1 MLTLH
6 FHPESKVI
14 SLRVTVDPPYDLVAT
29 FLTDEMHTAD
39 DAREYAASLRA
50 FGGDRSKRR
59 GGGGNALSIEAN
71 GEVTQLIT
79 QWEEPERT
87 CELPTEWLIDA
98 LERYALFRDGLDR
111 QA

>member
-6 FHPESKVI
+6 FHPESKA
-14 SLRVTVDPPYDLVAT
+14 LEVTVDPPYDLVGI
-29 FLTDEMHTAD
+29 FLDAEMHTAD
-39 DAREYAASLRA
+39 DARQRAKELRA
-50 FGGDRSKRR
+50 FGGDRSKCL

-98 LERYALFRDGLDR
+98 LERYAAYLDGRSR